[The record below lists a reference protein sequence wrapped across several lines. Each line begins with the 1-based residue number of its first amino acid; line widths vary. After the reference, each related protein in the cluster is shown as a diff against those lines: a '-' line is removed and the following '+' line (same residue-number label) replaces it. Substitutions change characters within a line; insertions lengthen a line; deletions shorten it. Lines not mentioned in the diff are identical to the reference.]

1 MKNSPYFELI
11 NLEIPFWNYELLDLE
26 KISDDDSYNNFC
38 LFPIDIRSWH
48 DALQIPATPVI
59 EHYFC

>member
-26 KISDDDSYNNFC
+26 KISDDDDS
-38 LFPIDIRSWH
+38 
-48 DALQIPATPVI
+48 
-59 EHYFC
+59 